1 MNPNIKS
8 FFQFAVAHDLRVLH
22 DDRKLFE
29 PGLQQ
34 HLQQRTIILDD
45 IFELITNDGK
55 PTVRS
60 LGKKRTS
67 SYKRVTV

>member
-8 FFQFAVAHDLRVLH
+8 FFQFAVAHHLRVLH

-45 IFELITNDGK
+45 ILGPFCRITLSFYSETGPDRKTDNG
-55 PTVRS
+55 
-60 LGKKRTS
+60 
-67 SYKRVTV
+67 